1 MDTKFIFSYS
11 KKGVIFHRQLQSF
24 ELTFDEALER
34 AKEHCKNVGGVFVS
48 IEEVELS
55 NTILV

>member
-1 MDTKFIFSYS
+1 METKFIFSYS
-11 KKGVIFHRQLQSF
+11 KKAMIFRRQLTSF

-48 IEEVELS
+48 IEEVE
-55 NTILV
+55 VAE